1 LHEPLFVVSFT
12 IKNTGKISGKE
23 VAQLYISPPPNFG
36 KPPNLLGGFEAVR
49 LETAAERTVSLPLS
63 RYDLSVW
70 DAERQGWARLE
81 GSVGVCVGGS
91 SRDVR
96 LSGNVF

>member
-1 LHEPLFVVSFT
+1 MVSFT
-12 IKNTGKISGKE
+12 IKNTGKTSGKE
-23 VAQLYISPPPNFG
+23 VAQLYISPPSNSG
-36 KPPNLLGGFEAVR
+36 EPPNVLRGFEAVQ
-49 LETAAERTVSLPLS
+49 LEAGEQRTVSLPLS

-70 DAERQGWARLE
+70 DVEKQGWARME
-81 GSVGVCVGGS
+81 GSVGVWVGGS